1 MLIGSSRPACEI
13 DMAAMQSSES
23 NEPRRRLRFS
33 IEALLAGLLAL
44 AIIVIIL
51 AGAFSL
57 GRRRLAQFQTSGTS
71 AGAPRVSRA
80 TPGLQAPPPLPQARR
95 SERLVPAIEPP
106 DIAAAPEPVAPA
118 IPLAVQPP
126 RLGIASS
133 PAFAPAAPLTSA
145 GRPKPSLGEFLG
157 FVQFTKMRDAVLNR
171 PDPLINPA
179 RLQRPQASSDLAQAR
194 AQSRLSPDAVRALL
208 AERQALPRLS
218 DRRSQ
223 ARIDSTRVAT
233 TQPSGQ

>member
-1 MLIGSSRPACEI
+1 
-13 DMAAMQSSES
+13 MQSNEP

-33 IEALLAGLLAL
+33 IEVLLAGLLAL

-57 GRRRLAQFQTSGTS
+57 GQRRLAQFQTPGTS

-95 SERLVPAIEPP
+95 SQRLVPAIEPP
-106 DIAAAPEPVAPA
+106 DIAAAPEPVAPAAPA

-145 GRPKPSLGEFLG
+145 GGPKPSLGEFLG

-171 PDPLINPA
+171 PDPLINPT
-179 RLQRPQASSDLAQAR
+179 RLQRPQATSDLAQAR
-194 AQSRLSPDAVRALL
+194 AHSRLSPDAVRALL